1 MDTFFLFIVE
11 NFIAFSLLLIF
22 ISLLI
27 IHESRKGGKKI
38 DPTEVTRLINKEEG
52 LVIDLRSSAEYLSG
66 HITGAQNIE
75 PQRTLDQIL
84 SLKTPKEKPII
95 LVCKTGSSSRSVG
108 GELKKNGYLNIN
120 IMSGGMLLWQNQGL
134 PLSK

>member
-38 DPTEVTRLINKEEG
+38 DSTEVTRLIKIKRREKAIKFSTIKRKKVSITKKG
-52 LVIDLRSSAEYLSG
+52 LY
-66 HITGAQNIE
+66 
-75 PQRTLDQIL
+75 
-84 SLKTPKEKPII
+84 I
-95 LVCKTGSSSRSVG
+95 LVS
-108 GELKKNGYLNIN
+108 
-120 IMSGGMLLWQNQGL
+120 
-134 PLSK
+134 

>member
-38 DPTEVTRLINKEEG
+38 DSTEVTRLINKEEG
-52 LVIDLRSSAEYLSG
+52 LVIDLRSSAEYYSG
-66 HITGAQNIE
+66 HITGSQNIE

-95 LVCKTGSSSRSVG
+95 LVCKTGSSSSSVG